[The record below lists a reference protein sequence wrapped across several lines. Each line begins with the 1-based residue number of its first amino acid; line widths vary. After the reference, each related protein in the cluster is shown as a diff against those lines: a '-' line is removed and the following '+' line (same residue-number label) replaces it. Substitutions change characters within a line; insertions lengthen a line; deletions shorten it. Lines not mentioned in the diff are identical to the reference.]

1 MSTKVAVTETG
12 KIVKAMSEKEKKKII
27 ADYIKGADEGDLCVL
42 ACMALTK
49 ISLAYKHG
57 YNKFKVYLPD
67 QTYECSV
74 LFLPPA
80 QFKGVLTVSD
90 IQSTVPDANT
100 IKSLYGEWLK
110 PEKEKG
116 GEKA

>member
-1 MSTKVAVTETG
+1 METKTSG
-12 KIVKAMSEKEKKKII
+12 RIVKIPSDKEKKRII
-27 ADYIKGADEGDLCVL
+27 ADYIKNADEGDLCVL

-57 YNKFKVYLPD
+57 HNKFKVYFPN

-80 QFKGVLTVSD
+80 QFKGTLTVSD

-100 IKSLYGEWLK
+100 IKSLYKEWLK
-110 PEKEKG
+110 PEKKQ
-116 GEKA
+116 

>member
-1 MSTKVAVTETG
+1 MGTEVTTIGTG
-12 KIVKAMSEKEKKKII
+12 KITKVMKEKEKKKII
-27 ADYIKGADEGDLCVL
+27 ADYISSADEGNLCVL

-57 YNKFKVYLPD
+57 LNKFKVYLPD

-80 QFKGVLTVSD
+80 QFKGTLAVSD
-90 IQSTVPDANT
+90 IQSTVPNANT
-100 IKSLYGEWLK
+100 IKSLYKEWLK

-116 GEKA
+116 GGEE

>member
-1 MSTKVAVTETG
+1 MEIKTSG
-12 KIVKAMSEKEKKKII
+12 KSQKIPSEKEKKRII
-27 ADYIKGADEGDLCVL
+27 ADYIENADEGDLCVL

-57 YNKFKVYLPD
+57 HNKFKVYMPS

>member
-1 MSTKVAVTETG
+1 MSIEAIATG
-12 KIVKAMSEKEKKKII
+12 KAQKVMSKKEKKTII
-27 ADYIKGADEGDLCVL
+27 ADFIKDADEGDLCVL

-57 YNKFKVYLPD
+57 HNKFKVYLPD

-80 QFKGVLTVSD
+80 QFKGTLAVSD

-100 IKSLYGEWLK
+100 IKCLYGEWLK